1 MAVTADLAMDMDVYL
16 RFVASLAFV
25 LALIAVTGWAVRRYG
40 FGANPTRGGKSAR
53 RIAVVEQTALDAKR
67 RLVLLRRDGVEHLV
81 LLGTAGDLVIETAI
95 PAAARAIGAPGRE
108 APGPTSPDREAADA
122 ETRGHEAPRLLDTPE
137 PPDAT
142 ERPRAIRDAPKIFDA
157 LKLVE
162 RIAHAA
168 KLKAVGHAR
177 RT

>member
-1 MAVTADLAMDMDVYL
+1 MDMDVYL

-40 FGANPTRGGKSAR
+40 FGANPMRGGKPAR
-53 RIAVVEQTALDAKR
+53 RIAVVEQTTLDAKR

-95 PAAARAIGAPGRE
+95 PAGAHAIGAPGRE
-108 APGPTSPDREAADA
+108 APGPTSPDREAANA
-122 ETRGHEAPRLLDTPE
+122 EACGREAPE
-137 PPDAT
+137 PLERSDAT
-142 ERPRAIRDAPKIFDA
+142 ERTRAIRDAPKIFDA

>member
-1 MAVTADLAMDMDVYL
+1 MDMDVYL

-25 LALIAVTGWAVRRYG
+25 LALIAVAGWAVRRYG
-40 FGANPTRGGKSAR
+40 FGANPTRGAKSAR

-81 LLGTAGDLVIETAI
+81 LLGTAGDLMIETAI
-95 PAAARAIGAPGRE
+95 PAAAHAIAAPGRE
-108 APGPTSPDREAADA
+108 APGPTSPNREAPVA
-122 ETRGHEAPRLLDTPE
+122 EIRSHEAP
-137 PPDAT
+137 
-142 ERPRAIRDAPKIFDA
+142 ERPEAPEQPRAMRDAPKILDA